1 MQYIK
6 LVVGLDIAKDSFTA
20 RIGTLD
26 SQLKQYIGKACS
38 FSNEIK
44 GFKKLLSWIRK
55 SCQNLKIPVSAAA
68 DEFQFVMEATGV
80 YYENLA
86 YFLSEENKFVSVILP
101 NKIKNFAKTL
111 DNKSKTD
118 DIDAAIITQFGL
130 EKTLNKWDVPGPNF
144 RKLKE
149 LAREYQNIL
158 QSSTAVK
165 NQLHAKE
172 HSHSPVKETIKRLK
186 EQLKLYN
193 HQLRQIKIQI
203 EELINQDDDLNS
215 KIKKI
220 QTIDGVGL
228 MTVVSIIAETNGF
241 ALIKN
246 AKQLTSYAGLDIV
259 HRQSGKVTGK
269 TSISKKGNKFI
280 RKAIYMPAL
289 CACRCN
295 KKLKEIYI
303 KLTIRKNYKK
313 IGIIAVARK
322 LLSLIYTLWKNN
334 TEYNPNYLGV

>member
-1 MQYIK
+1 MQYLK
-6 LVVGLDIAKDSFTA
+6 LVIGLDISMDFFTA

-26 SQLKQYIGKACS
+26 NQLKQYISKACS
-38 FSNEIK
+38 FSNDIK

-55 SCQNLKIPVSAAA
+55 SFQNLKIPLDSEV
-68 DEFQFVMEATGV
+68 QFVMEATGI

-86 YFLSEENKFVSVILP
+86 YFLCEENKFVSVILP
-101 NKIKNFAKTL
+101 NKIKNFAGTL

-118 DIDAAIITQFGL
+118 DIDAANITQFGL
-130 EKTLNKWDVPGPNF
+130 EKSLKKWDIPSPNF
-144 RKLKE
+144 RELKE

-158 QSSTAVK
+158 QASTVVK

-172 HSHSPVKETIKRLK
+172 HSHNPVKETMKRLK

-193 HQLRQIKIQI
+193 YQLRQIKTQIQ
-203 EELINQDDDLNS
+203 ELINRDDDLNS
-215 KIKKI
+215 RIKKI
-220 QTIDGVGL
+220 QTIKGVGL
-228 MTVVSIIAETNGF
+228 MTVVSVIAETNGF

-259 HRQSGKVTGK
+259 QRQSGKIEGK
-269 TSISKKGNKFI
+269 TRISKKGNKFI
-280 RKAIYMPAL
+280 RKAVYMPAL

-295 KKLKEIYI
+295 EKLKKIYI
-303 KLTIRKNYKK
+303 KLTIRKNFKK

-322 LLSLIYTLWKNN
+322 LLILIYTLWKNN
-334 TEYNPNYLGV
+334 SEYNPNYQST